1 MPALQVKDFPADVY
15 DELRNCAINED
26 RSISQQTVH
35 ILRKYLALYKE
46 AACTSSDPEQL
57 VFGSMRSGSA
67 LSALSS
73 DRFERRQRALER
85 IAELPPVGIPE
96 GYSSIAEM
104 IREDRAA
111 RTSFVDA
118 IIEDAR

>member
-15 DELRNCAINED
+15 DELRNCANSED

-46 AACTSSDPEQL
+46 AARFSSNPEQL
-57 VFGSMRSGSA
+57 VFNSTHEDNASPE
-67 LSALSS
+67 LSNA
-73 DRFERRQRALER
+73 RFERRERALQRA
-85 IAELPPVGIPE
+85 AELPPVGIPD

-104 IREDRAA
+104 IREDRDA

-118 IIEDAR
+118 IIEEAR